1 MRVIVV
7 SFLVRRPYSHAPAA
21 VTVPT
26 AFDHF
31 SALDGDDGRTHAA
44 HNVVTEMSALKAVAS
59 RVAEVVVMRKPVP
72 ARKRKISRKSVSP
85 VGALAEAATE
95 NRLVTIAV
103 IIEIFIFAKRLADRN
118 FFLLKF
124 IGKTDKPF
132 VVALDLKRISVFA
145 S

>member
-1 MRVIVV
+1 
-7 SFLVRRPYSHAPAA
+7 
-21 VTVPT
+21 
-26 AFDHF
+26 
-31 SALDGDDGRTHAA
+31 
-44 HNVVTEMSALKAVAS
+44 MSALKAVAS
-59 RVAEVVVMRKPVP
+59 CVAEIVVMRKPVP

-103 IIEIFIFAKRLADRN
+103 IIEIFIFAKRLADSN

-132 VVALDLKRISVFA
+132 VVALGLERISVFA